1 MADATVRKAV
11 RKRVHLPNGG
21 AVWIPCLEV
30 VPFVVAA
37 DQYQEHNLYLRNG
50 TDADRKV
57 HIRNVPSLDDPGQT
71 IPVERIENF
80 TAKTVAEQAQERR
93 LIVTNLDP
101 PPILPDGTNDPA
113 HERVHYLRYYQD
125 NDPNT
130 DTWVDVEFID
140 DLKVIVAAEQYQ
152 EWRLILRKEELGD
165 PVDDPSV
172 NYGPITVGTCDMS
185 LPTGQGEASG
195 IDPPY
200 RFDPFQNIIQ
210 FNEGATSYE
219 PFDAMWCAPP
229 PAENIDPH
237 STGYTGGWH
246 LFNYLDPRA
255 ISGEPDLTTV
265 YNPLGGSI
273 YQGEVRSGPNQG
285 DLDLRFVDQFF
296 APHTYDDETT
306 AGTGSGDVRGYT
318 RSEWQVGWAPD
329 PGIPSGYHPNWFEQL
344 QTYIVGAGFPGPY
357 PNQVD
362 FYFGAALG
370 DSYAIYFDKKA
381 AHILSP
387 GPDNPLPVVAVRM
400 TAIGPFTTDHPQ
412 GRY

>member
-1 MADATVRKAV
+1 MVDATVRKAV

-21 AVWIPCLEV
+21 NVWIPCLEV
-30 VPFVVAA
+30 VPFVVAK

-50 TDADRKV
+50 VDADRKV
-57 HIRNVPSLDDPGQT
+57 HIRDVPSLDSPSQT

-80 TAKTVAEQAQERR
+80 MVKTVAEQAQERR

-113 HERVHYLRYYQD
+113 HNKVHYVRYYQN

-152 EWRLILRKEELGD
+152 EWRLILRQEELGD
-165 PVDDPSV
+165 LVDDPSV

-200 RFDPFQNIIQ
+200 RFDPFLNIIQ

-219 PFDAMWCAPP
+219 PHDVMWAAPP
-229 PAENIDPH
+229 MAADISPEDN
-237 STGYTGGWH
+237 GYTGGWH
-246 LFNYLDPRA
+246 LFSYLVDPRGDA
-255 ISGEPDLTTV
+255 GLSGV

-273 YQGEVRSGPNQG
+273 YQGEANLGPNQG
-285 DLDLRFVDQFF
+285 DLDLRHVDQFF
-296 APHTYDDETT
+296 EPHTYDDTGST

-318 RSEWQVGWAPD
+318 RSEWEVGWGPE
-329 PGIPSGYHPNWFEQL
+329 PGIPSGVHPNWYDQL
-344 QTYIVGAGFPGPY
+344 IEYQIAQGFPGPY
-357 PNQVD
+357 PNLVD
-362 FYFGAALG
+362 FYFGDALAG
-370 DSYAIYFDKKA
+370 SYAEYFEKRA

-400 TAIGPFTTDHPQ
+400 TALGPNTTDHPQ